1 MAKHEPNPSKK
12 RQNLGPIGGGAH
24 TMTRAEYYERSKD
37 RDTNLDHMGHAKRRG
52 GLSQAT

>member
-1 MAKHEPNPSKK
+1 
-12 RQNLGPIGGGAH
+12 
-24 TMTRAEYYERSKD
+24 MTRAEYYERSKD